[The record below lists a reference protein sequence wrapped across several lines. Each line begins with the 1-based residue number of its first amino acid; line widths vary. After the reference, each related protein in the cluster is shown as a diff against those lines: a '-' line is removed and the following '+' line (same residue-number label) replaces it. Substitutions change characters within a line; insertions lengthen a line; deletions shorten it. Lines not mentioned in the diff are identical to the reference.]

1 MMFAVL
7 GSKQSIRCRRMS
19 GCHFLGLPAL
29 KVPVKVLLKGTM
41 GTFDDD
47 ENLTLLLH
55 WQLAGGNHCSVRS
68 HRG

>member
-1 MMFAVL
+1 
-7 GSKQSIRCRRMS
+7 MS

-55 WQLAGGNHCSVRS
+55 IGSWQAAIIVLFVLTEDRRGLSS
-68 HRG
+68 HYIPS